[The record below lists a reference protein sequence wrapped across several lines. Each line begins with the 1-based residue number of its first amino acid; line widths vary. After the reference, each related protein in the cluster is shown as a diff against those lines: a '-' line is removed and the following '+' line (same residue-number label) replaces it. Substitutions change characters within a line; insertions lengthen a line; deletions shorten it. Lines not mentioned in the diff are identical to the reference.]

1 MACSVTGEEVEK
13 RATAAWFTRADPAGI
28 DLSEG
33 DMPGHIPHIQIR
45 HIVLGEDETMK
56 LAYQIADAALCLD
69 DLKRI
74 HAPAECA
81 EAGRHVANLH
91 TIAEQLAG
99 ERTNEIYAQDQD

>member
-1 MACSVTGEEVEK
+1 MTCSVTDEEVEK
-13 RATAAWFTRADPAGI
+13 RATATWFTRADPAGI

-56 LAYQIADAALCLD
+56 LAYQIADAASCLD

-81 EAGRHVANLH
+81 DAGRHVANLH
-91 TIAEQLAG
+91 TIAEQFAG
-99 ERTNEIYAQDQD
+99 ERTNEIYAQD